1 MGEFLKGN
9 LARQRTPKVGDFQT
23 WDIQAKIDGGLHGGF
38 KDWPANIQDGIMYV
52 ISHQCT
58 PKPGY
63 SVRIVS
69 SGCYKDGPGEPFY
82 VRVVVQEFPPE
93 VRH

>member
-1 MGEFLKGN
+1 MRAIAEC
-9 LARQRTPKVGDFQT
+9 D
-23 WDIQAKIDGGLHGGF
+23 
-38 KDWPANIQDGIMYV
+38 
-52 ISHQCT
+52 

-63 SVRIVS
+63 TVRIVQ